1 VLCQEVLVGEASG
14 GQDIGDGDIPF
25 MDYMDG
31 GFHGG
36 G

>member
-1 VLCQEVLVGEASG
+1 MVEASG
-14 GQDIGDGDIPF
+14 DSDIGDGGIPF

-31 GFHGG
+31 GFRGG